1 MNRSSALVAFSALST
16 VALCATLVS
25 GQTPTKQGAKPAA
38 PAAQAPAHATATMP
52 TVSEEK
58 PGLYAKSKI
67 TSEAATHTALARVP
81 GGTVHKGVLE
91 EEDGKLIYSFEIKVP
106 GKSGIEEVNVD
117 AKSGKVVSVEHE
129 TDAQIAAEAAKEAKA
144 ATAAAAK
151 RPAAPATKKP

>member
-1 MNRSSALVAFSALST
+1 MNRSSALLAFSALST

-25 GQTPTKQGAKPAA
+25 GQ
-38 PAAQAPAHATATMP
+38 
-52 TVSEEK
+52 
-58 PGLYAKSKI
+58 
-67 TSEAATHTALARVP
+67 THTALARVP

-117 AKSGKVVSVEHE
+117 AKS
-129 TDAQIAAEAAKEAKA
+129 

-151 RPAAPATKKP
+151 RPAAPGRTGR

>member
-1 MNRSSALVAFSALST
+1 MNRSSTLIAFSALST

-25 GQTPTKQGAKPAA
+25 GQ
-38 PAAQAPAHATATMP
+38 
-52 TVSEEK
+52 
-58 PGLYAKSKI
+58 
-67 TSEAATHTALARVP
+67 THTALARVP